1 MKKLLVLLLSFSFIG
16 FANANANTESN
27 MATAERLMEAMQ
39 SDKMMLGG
47 FEAMLP
53 IISQVCVELNLNE
66 EESLELENIYR
77 DWFYHD
83 IDRQRLKNQIAA
95 IYAQNFSEQEM
106 EDIIQFHQTPTGQ
119 KLLEKTP
126 ELTKQA
132 AHLGMLAAQDKQQQL
147 LEKLSPFMEKHQPKQ
162 Q

>member
-53 IISQVCVELNLNE
+53 IISQLCVELNLNE
-66 EESLELENIYR
+66 EESLELESIYR

-83 IDRQRLKNQIAA
+83 IDRQRLTTQIAA
-95 IYAQNFSEQEM
+95 LYAQNFSEQEM
-106 EDIIQFHQTPTGQ
+106 EDIILFHQTSTGQ

-147 LEKLSPFMEKHQPKQ
+147 LDKLSPFMEKHQPKQ
-162 Q
+162 P